1 MTKEEKLEK
10 ILLFLKEATEC
21 GAIEWNP
28 RDSCFNSEKNHY
40 YRAYSIDKQTY
51 FDLEISLN
59 ENLSGLRSFGNA
71 IWIYNAG
78 FPDGRKYIPHN
89 QIIGEID
96 KLIYEKHIK
105 PSIILK
111 AEDDT
116 LDKVLNGIGDKSYM
130 RDKKLNE
137 ILEIEK
143 DENVE
148 KEEKEE
154 SSFLKKLFGKIW

>member
-10 ILLFLKEATEC
+10 ILFSLKEATEC
-21 GAIEWNP
+21 GAIEWNL

-51 FDLEISLN
+51 FDLEVSLN
-59 ENLSGLRSFGNA
+59 ESLSGLRSHGNGLF
-71 IWIYNAG
+71 IHNSG
-78 FPDGRKYIPHN
+78 FPDGKKYIPHN
-89 QIIGEID
+89 QTIGEID

-111 AEDDT
+111 TEDDT

-137 ILEIEK
+137 ILDIEK
-143 DENVE
+143 QENVE

-154 SSFLKKLFGKIW
+154 ESFLKRLFK

>member
-10 ILLFLKEATEC
+10 ILLSLKEATEC
-21 GAIEWNP
+21 GAIEWDL
-28 RDSCFNSEKNHY
+28 RDSCFNSEKNHH

-51 FDLEISLN
+51 FDLEVSLN
-59 ENLSGLRSFGNA
+59 ENLSGLRSHGNCLF
-71 IWIYNAG
+71 IYNSG
-78 FPDGRKYIPHN
+78 FPDGKKYVPRN
-89 QIIGEID
+89 QIIGEIENV
-96 KLIYEKHIK
+96 IYEKHIK

-154 SSFLKKLFGKIW
+154 SSFLKKLFK